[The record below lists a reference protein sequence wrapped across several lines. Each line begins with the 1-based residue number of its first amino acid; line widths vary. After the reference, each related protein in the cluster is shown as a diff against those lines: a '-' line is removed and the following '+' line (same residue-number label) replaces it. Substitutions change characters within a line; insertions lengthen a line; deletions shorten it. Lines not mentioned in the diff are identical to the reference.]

1 MNLPLLIVHLI
12 VCVLLIAVVLVQ
24 PSKGGLAQGAF
35 GGATQTVFGG
45 RGAGDFITRLTIGLA
60 VVFFITSLSL
70 ALLTS
75 RGGTQVERSLIQ
87 EQARQQQQSAPAQLP
102 PSQQPAPGSATPVT
116 PAAPGGTTP
125 APAGGTR

>member
-1 MNLPLLIVHLI
+1 MNIPLLIVHLI

-45 RGAGDFITRLTIGLA
+45 RGANDFITRLTIGLA

-75 RGGTQVERSLIQ
+75 RSGSQAERSLIQ
-87 EQARQQQQSAPAQLP
+87 EQARRQQGAPAQLP
-102 PSQQPAPGSATPVT
+102 PAQTAPGGANPAT
-116 PAAPGGTTP
+116 PAAPGAPTP
-125 APAGGTR
+125 APPSGTR

>member
-1 MNLPLLIVHLI
+1 MNIPLLIIHLI

-45 RGAGDFITRLTIGLA
+45 RGAGDFITRLTVGLA
-60 VVFFITSLSL
+60 IVFFMTSLTL
-70 ALLTS
+70 ALLTA
-75 RGGTQVERSLIQ
+75 RGGSQAEPSLIQ
-87 EQARQQQQSAPAQLP
+87 EQARRQQQGTPAQLP
-102 PSQQPAPGSATPVT
+102 PAQSAPGSAI
-116 PAAPGGTTP
+116 PAGPASPGGPPP

>member
-12 VCVLLIAVVLVQ
+12 VCVLLVIVVLVQ

-45 RGAGDFITRLTIGLA
+45 RGANDFITRLTVGLA
-60 VVFFITSLSL
+60 IVFFITSLSL

-75 RGGTQVERSLIQ
+75 RGTSQGERSLIQ
-87 EQARQQQQSAPAQLP
+87 EQARRQQQSAPAQLP
-102 PSQQPAPGSATPVT
+102 PAQPAPGSATPAAPVT
-116 PAAPGGTTP
+116 PGGTTP

>member
-75 RGGTQVERSLIQ
+75 RGGQQGERSLIQ
-87 EQARQQQQSAPAQLP
+87 EQARRQSQQGAPAQLP
-102 PSQQPAPGSATPVT
+102 PTQSAPGSATPAA
-116 PAAPGGTTP
+116 PPAPGGTAP